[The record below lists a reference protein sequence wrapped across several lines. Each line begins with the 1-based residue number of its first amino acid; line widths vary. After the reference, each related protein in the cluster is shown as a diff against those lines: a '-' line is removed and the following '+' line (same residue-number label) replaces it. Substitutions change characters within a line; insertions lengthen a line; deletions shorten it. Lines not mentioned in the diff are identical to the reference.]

1 MKVKWH
7 GVMSETK
14 MLRGGGAQ
22 GSSWGVLSYLS
33 QSNNNADHVEE
44 EDRYKFVDDLTLV
57 TLVNLV
63 TTKLE
68 TYNVKEHVPSHIPT
82 HNTIIRC
89 ENLRTQK
96 DLERINKWTNENK
109 MLLNVKKTD
118 YMIINFTQKQFV
130 TGINIDGHYLN
141 CVT

>member
-1 MKVKWH
+1 
-7 GVMSETK
+7 MSETK

-82 HNTIIRC
+82 HNTFIRC
-89 ENLRTQK
+89 
-96 DLERINKWTNENK
+96 
-109 MLLNVKKTD
+109 
-118 YMIINFTQKQFV
+118 V
-130 TGINIDGHYLN
+130 T
-141 CVT
+141 